1 MMGIPDPKDPTAV
14 SADRRSL
21 IDRRAKQTSPFSLVS
36 LRGSRK
42 TIRRAE
48 DRSKHL
54 YVDLYGFDESLLF
67 VLILMLSVADA
78 FLTLELVGGGMTE
91 MNYVMYYYMQLGPLP
106 FVLVKYFL
114 TAVGVILLLIHK
126 NYFFFLGL
134 VRVKTILVGLAV
146 MYSTLITYELLLFHQ
161 SHYFST
167 LTLSMTTGLTGTF

>member
-1 MMGIPDPKDPTAV
+1 MTGIPNPKDPTAV
-14 SADRRSL
+14 SADRRSR
-21 IDRRAKQTSPFSLVS
+21 IDRRAKQASPFSLVS

-48 DRSKHL
+48 DRSKHF

-106 FVLVKYFL
+106 FVLIKYFL

-134 VRVKTILVGLAV
+134 VRVKTLLVGLAV
-146 MYSTLITYELLLFHQ
+146 MYSTLIAYELFLFHQ

-167 LTLSMTTGLTGTF
+167 LALSMTTDLTGTF